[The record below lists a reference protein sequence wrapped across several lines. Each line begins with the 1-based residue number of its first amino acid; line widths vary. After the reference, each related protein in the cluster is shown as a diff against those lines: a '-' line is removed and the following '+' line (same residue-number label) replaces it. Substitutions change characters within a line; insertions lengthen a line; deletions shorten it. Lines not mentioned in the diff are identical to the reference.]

1 MFGDDSTNK
10 EFLLN
15 GLNIAIIDKKIV
27 EHELCN
33 SLIKKLKDD
42 SSSVNISTLST
53 VDELYKE
60 ISQNICDTSSCLLN
74 MQWIDLVYNI
84 RPSVMIL
91 FYYIV
96 DVNLKDEEENNL
108 SKIIDNIRSSD
119 QNLPIYLF
127 IIIPVQEY
135 DKYQH
140 LKGDEKNFNIL
151 KRKMN
156 KENFFIYSSKDVIKN
171 NDLKKLNENIISN
184 SRNYYRQ
191 TKNLLKNKIKNAKY
205 KEEQIKYLIMTAIL
219 SIVKTKRK
227 YPCCSKHLNKA
238 YYLILAP
245 NFNFKEYY
253 YGNSDN
259 SVQNFYEIRSIADWL
274 LFKILILNNKR
285 NEETNKN
292 IFKEIN
298 DELGIDNSGKHGELT
313 NWAKSGV
320 LLLNTV
326 LTVRRGMANSHKDK
340 GWEKFT
346 DSVISLLN
354 EREKPVVFLLWGNNA
369 KAKRKLITGK
379 QHLVLA
385 SAHPSPLSAYHGFFG
400 CGHFA
405 EANRFLEAN
414 GMEPVNWSI
423 D

>member
-140 LKGDEKNFNIL
+140 LKEQKVSQQPFQTDQQAEFHPE
-151 KRKMN
+151 R
-156 KENFFIYSSKDVIKN
+156 YSSFYLPEYVP
-171 NDLKKLNENIISN
+171 LM
-184 SRNYYRQ
+184 Q
-191 TKNLLKNKIKNAKY
+191 NAVY
-205 KEEQIKYLIMTAIL
+205 DNQLYLHFRA
-219 SIVKTKRK
+219 S
-227 YPCCSKHLNKA
+227 
-238 YYLILAP
+238 
-245 NFNFKEYY
+245 
-253 YGNSDN
+253 
-259 SVQNFYEIRSIADWL
+259 QN
-274 LFKILILNNKR
+274 
-285 NEETNKN
+285 
-292 IFKEIN
+292 
-298 DELGIDNSGKHGELT
+298 
-313 NWAKSGV
+313 
-320 LLLNTV
+320 
-326 LTVRRGMANSHKDK
+326 
-340 GWEKFT
+340 
-346 DSVISLLN
+346 
-354 EREKPVVFLLWGNNA
+354 
-369 KAKRKLITGK
+369 
-379 QHLVLA
+379 
-385 SAHPSPLSAYHGFFG
+385 
-400 CGHFA
+400 
-405 EANRFLEAN
+405 
-414 GMEPVNWSI
+414 
-423 D
+423 